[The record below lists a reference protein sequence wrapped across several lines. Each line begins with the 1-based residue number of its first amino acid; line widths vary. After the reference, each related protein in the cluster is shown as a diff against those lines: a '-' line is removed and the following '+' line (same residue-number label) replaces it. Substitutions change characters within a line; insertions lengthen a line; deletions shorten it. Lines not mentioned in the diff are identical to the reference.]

1 MGLLPL
7 VDDDGAAM
15 RVRFTTSEEA
25 ADEVSLLER
34 YLDCVVAPP
43 PAAEVAAEGGGGRDN
58 GPSEGG
64 TLCCLQ
70 RCGVQDMAPVSQ
82 AFLRRYLNFRLA
94 L

>member
-25 ADEVSLLER
+25 ADEASLLER

-43 PAAEVAAEGGGGRDN
+43 PAAEVAAEGGGGRHN

-64 TLCCLQ
+64 LFAACSAAVCKTW
-70 RCGVQDMAPVSQ
+70 RPSRRIPAPLSE
-82 AFLRRYLNFRLA
+82 FRLA